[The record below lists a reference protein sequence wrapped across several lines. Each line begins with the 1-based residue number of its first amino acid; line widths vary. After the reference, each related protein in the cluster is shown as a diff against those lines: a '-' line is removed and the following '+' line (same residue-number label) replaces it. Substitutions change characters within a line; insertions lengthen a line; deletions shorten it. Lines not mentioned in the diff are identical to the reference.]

1 MGLADADEIG
11 NSIFKTKTGL
21 SSKHQCM
28 RESSV
33 DPLVGTKVSVMQ
45 KYQVAAVESTY

>member
-1 MGLADADEIG
+1 MGLADAHEIG

-21 SSKHQCM
+21 SSKHQCV

-33 DPLVGTKVSVMQ
+33 DPLVGTRVSVRQ
-45 KYQVAAVESTY
+45 KSKLAAVESTC